1 MALFAGID
9 CGTQGTKVVIVDS
22 QKGVILGEGS
32 ATHRLISGT
41 NGRRE
46 QTAHW
51 WIDAL
56 VDAFHQAVNS
66 AGVNGSEIVA
76 LGVSGQQHGFVP
88 LDANGEV
95 LHNVKLWCDTETA
108 EENEALLKQLGGV
121 QGSLQQLG
129 ITIAT
134 GYTASKILWFKQQH
148 PESWSRLHTVLL
160 PHDYL
165 NFWLTGERVAEYG
178 DASGTGLLN
187 VRTRQWDEHTVNLI
201 DDSGQLWNALPP
213 LKEAEDCIGTLRAE
227 AAERLGLSVAT
238 RVSTGGGD
246 NMMAA
251 IGSGNIKPGTVTM
264 SLGTSGT
271 LFAYSDEPA
280 VAGSEMIASFC
291 SSTGGWLPLICTMNV
306 TSATTAVQS
315 LLEKDVAGFN
325 ALLEQAEPGAGGMEM
340 LPFFNGER
348 VPQLPHARASIHNL
362 DSDNFTRANLCMAV
376 VESATYGLRYGID
389 LFRQQRIDAREIRL
403 TGGGARSPRW
413 RQIVSDVMGCEVVC
427 LTVNETAALGGAIQ
441 AMWATSLADTP
452 HQHANDVLQQLCQR
466 FVSLDE
472 STRTQ
477 PDAARQKQYDS
488 LYQRY
493 LQRLKST
500 YPEVQL

>member
-22 QKGVILGEGS
+22 QQGVILGEGS
-32 ATHRLISGT
+32 ATHRLISDS

-46 QTAHW
+46 QEAQW

-56 VDAFHQAVNS
+56 IVAFKQALEN
-66 AGVNGSEIVA
+66 AGVNGQQIEA

-88 LDANGEV
+88 LDESGEV
-95 LHNVKLWCDTETA
+95 LHSVKLWCDTETA
-108 EENEALLKQLGGV
+108 AENDALLQQLGGV
-121 QGSLQQLG
+121 KGSLDQLG
-129 ITIAT
+129 VMIAT

-148 PESWSRLHTVLL
+148 PESWPRLHTVLL

-187 VRTRQWDEHTVNLI
+187 VRTRQWDRHVVELI
-201 DDSGQLWNALPP
+201 DDSGRLWNALPK
-213 LKEAEDCIGTLRAE
+213 LLSADQCIGTLRAE
-227 AAERLGLSVAT
+227 AAEKLGLSAST

-251 IGSGNIKPGTVTM
+251 IGSGNIAQGTITM

-271 LFAYSDEPA
+271 LFACADAPVIAE
-280 VAGSEMIASFC
+280 SEMIAGFC
-291 SSTGGWLPLICTMNV
+291 SSTNGWLPLICTMNV

-315 LLEKDVAGFN
+315 LLDEDIAGFN
-325 ALLEQAEPGAGGMEM
+325 TLLEQAAPGAGGVEM

-348 VPQLPHARASIHNL
+348 VPQLPHARASLHNL

-376 VESATYGLRYGID
+376 VESATYGLRYGIE
-389 LFRQQRIDAREIRL
+389 LFRQQGIDAREIRL
-403 TGGGARSPRW
+403 TGGGARSARW
-413 RQIVSDVMGCEVVC
+413 RQIVADVMGCEVICPDVK
-427 LTVNETAALGGAIQ
+427 ETAALGGAIQ
-441 AMWATSLADTP
+441 AMWATTLADDA
-452 HQHANDVLQQLCQR
+452 QQDANAVLQQLCQR

-477 PDAARQKQYDS
+477 PDAARQQQYDA

-493 LQRLKST
+493 LQRLQQA

>member
-22 QKGVILGEGS
+22 EQGVILGEGS
-32 ATHRLISGT
+32 AAHRLISDS

-46 QTAHW
+46 QEAEW
-51 WIDAL
+51 WIEAL
-56 VDAFHQAVNS
+56 VDAFQQALNN
-66 AGVNGSEIVA
+66 AGVDGQEIVA

-88 LDANGEV
+88 LDEHGDV
-95 LHNVKLWCDTETA
+95 LHSVKLWCDTETA
-108 EENEALLKQLGGV
+108 AENETLLQQLGGV
-121 QGSLQQLG
+121 KGSLDQLG
-129 ITIAT
+129 VMIAT

-165 NFWLTGERVAEYG
+165 NFWLTGARVAEYG

-187 VRTRQWDEHTVNLI
+187 VRTREWDRHVVDLI
-201 DDSGQLWNALPP
+201 DDSGRLWQALPP
-213 LKEAEDCIGTLRAE
+213 LHSAETCIGTLRAE
-227 AAERLGLSVAT
+227 AAERLGLSTST

-251 IGSGNIKPGTVTM
+251 IGSGNIAHGTVTM

-271 LFAYSDEPA
+271 LFAWADAPVIGE
-280 VAGSEMIASFC
+280 SEMIASFC
-291 SSTGGWLPLICTMNV
+291 SSTNGWLPLICTMNV

-315 LLEKDVAGFN
+315 LLDEDIAGFN
-325 ALLEQAEPGAGGMEM
+325 ALLQQAAPGAGGVEM

-348 VPQLPHARASIHNL
+348 VPQLPHARASLHNL

-376 VESATYGLRYGID
+376 VESATYGLRYGIE
-389 LFRQQRIDAREIRL
+389 LFRQQGIDAHEIRL
-403 TGGGARSPRW
+403 TGGGARSARW
-413 RQIVSDVMGCEVVC
+413 RQIVADVMGCPVVC
-427 LTVNETAALGGAIQ
+427 LNAKETAALGGAIQ
-441 AMWATSLADTP
+441 AMWATALADD
-452 HQHANDVLQQLCQR
+452 QQQNASEVLQQLCQR
-466 FVSLDE
+466 FVALDE
-472 STRTQ
+472 STRTE
-477 PDAARQKQYDS
+477 PDAVRQQQYAA

-493 LQRLKST
+493 LQRLQQA

>member
-22 QKGVILGEGS
+22 EQGVILGEGS
-32 ATHRLISGT
+32 ATHRLISDS

-46 QTAHW
+46 QEAQW
-51 WIDAL
+51 WIEAL
-56 VDAFHQAVNS
+56 ISAFQQAVAQAGVDAS
-66 AGVNGSEIVA
+66 AIQA

-88 LDANGEV
+88 LDEQGQV
-95 LHNVKLWCDTETA
+95 LHTVKLWCDTETA
-108 EENEALLKQLGGV
+108 AENEALLQQLGGV
-121 QGSLQQLG
+121 QGSLEQLG
-129 ITIAT
+129 LMVAT

-187 VRTRQWDEHTVNLI
+187 VRTREWDRHVVNLI
-201 DDSGQLWNALPP
+201 DDSGRLWNALPP
-213 LKEAEDCIGTLRAE
+213 LKSAESCIGTVRAE
-227 AAERLGLSVAT
+227 AAALLGLSTAT

-251 IGSGNIKPGTVTM
+251 IGSGNIANGTVTM

-271 LFAYSDEPA
+271 LFACADTPVIAE
-280 VAGSEMIASFC
+280 SEMIAGFC
-291 SSTGGWLPLICTMNV
+291 SSSNGWLPLICTMNV
-306 TSATTAVQS
+306 TSATTSVQA
-315 LLEKDVAGFN
+315 LLDEDVAGFN
-325 ALLEQAEPGAGGMEM
+325 QLLGQAAPGAGGVEM

-348 VPQLPHARASIHNL
+348 VPQLPHARASLHNL

-376 VESATYGLRYGID
+376 VESATYGLRYGIE
-389 LFRQQRIDAREIRL
+389 LFRQQGLDAREIRL
-403 TGGGARSPRW
+403 TGGGARSAHW
-413 RQIVSDVMGCEVVC
+413 RQIVADVMGCQVVC
-427 LTVNETAALGGAIQ
+427 LSVKETAALGGAIQ
-441 AMWATSLADTP
+441 AMWATTLADNP
-452 HQHANDVLQQLCQR
+452 QQDANTVLDTLCQR

-477 PDAARQKQYDS
+477 PDTARQTQYDS

-493 LQRLKST
+493 LQRLQQA

>member
-22 QKGVILGEGS
+22 EQGAILGEGS
-32 ATHRLISGT
+32 ASHRLISDS

-46 QTAHW
+46 QEAQW

-56 VDAFHQAVNS
+56 IAAFHQAVAN
-66 AGVNGSEIVA
+66 AGVDAQQIVA

-88 LDANGEV
+88 LDEQGEV
-95 LHNVKLWCDTETA
+95 LHSVKLWCDTETA
-108 EENEALLKQLGGV
+108 DENEALLQQLGGV
-121 QGSLQQLG
+121 QGSLDKLG
-129 ITIAT
+129 LTLAT

-148 PESWSRLHTVLL
+148 PESWARLHTVLL

-165 NFWLTGERVAEYG
+165 NFWLTGARVAEYG
-178 DASGTGLLN
+178 DASGTGLFN
-187 VRTRQWDEHTVNLI
+187 VRTREWDRAVVDVI
-201 DDSGQLWNALPP
+201 DSSGRLWHALPP
-213 LKEAEDCIGTLRAE
+213 LQSAESCIGTVRAE
-227 AAERLGLSVAT
+227 AAERLGISTRT

-251 IGSGNIKPGTVTM
+251 IGSGNIANGTVTM

-271 LFAYSDEPA
+271 LFACADAPVIAE
-280 VAGSEMIASFC
+280 SEMIAGFC
-291 SSTGGWLPLICTMNV
+291 SSSNGWLPLICTMNV
-306 TSATTAVQS
+306 TSATTVVQT
-315 LLEKDVAGFN
+315 LLDEDVTRFN
-325 ALLEQAEPGAGGMEM
+325 ALLEQAAPGAGGVEM

-348 VPQLPHARASIHNL
+348 VPQLPHARASLHNL

-376 VESATYGLRYGID
+376 VESATYGLRYGIE
-389 LFRQQRIDAREIRL
+389 LFRQQGLDAHEIRL
-403 TGGGARSPRW
+403 TGGGARSARW
-413 RQIVSDVMGCEVVC
+413 RQIVADVMGCQVVC
-427 LTVNETAALGGAIQ
+427 LNAKETAALGGAIQ
-441 AMWATSLADTP
+441 AMWATTLADKP
-452 HQHANDVLQQLCQR
+452 EQDASALLAHLCQR

-472 STRTQ
+472 ATRTQ
-477 PDAARQKQYDS
+477 PDAARQSQYDA

-493 LQRLKST
+493 LQRLQQA